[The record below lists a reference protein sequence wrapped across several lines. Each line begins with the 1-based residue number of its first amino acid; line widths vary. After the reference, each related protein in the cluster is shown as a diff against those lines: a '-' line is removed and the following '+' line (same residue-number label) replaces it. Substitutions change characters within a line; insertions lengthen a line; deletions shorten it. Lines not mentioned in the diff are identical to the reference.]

1 MDAKLLAFFS
11 LLLVFNGLGFL
22 FGFVFKS
29 WRISRNKGNLEEKL
43 SAMKVEAQNEV
54 AQLQERANTEAQQ
67 LRSEAR
73 REVEEQRQELQN
85 KEKRIQ
91 DKEQLLDERQKTIDT
106 TEQKQQIQRDKFDE
120 KKSALET
127 LEEEYKNTLSSLA
140 EMSRE
145 DARKQLMQEVEK
157 KSQDALFSRT
167 IKLEQENNTAIESQA
182 KDLLVTAIQRYG
194 NAVDNDIMSTY
205 VNIGD
210 DELKGKI
217 IGKEGRNIK
226 AFEKYSGVQLL
237 IDETPGQIVISSF
250 DPIRR
255 AVAKKALDNLVLD
268 GRIQPARIEELIEE
282 AKHAVNDIIA
292 SKGKQ
297 AAAECGVNNLHP
309 ELIDI
314 LGRLYFRY
322 SFGQNVLQ
330 HSIEMAHIAK
340 VIALELGANVE
351 VAQAG
356 ALLHDIGKAV
366 DHEIEGTHVEIG
378 RRMLQKYGVDEE
390 VILAM
395 QAHHEEYPYETL
407 ESRIVQTVDAISSTR
422 PGARSDNAQMYV
434 QKLEGLERIAR
445 TIEGVQDAYAVS
457 AGREMRIFVD
467 PSTVNDFQAG
477 KIAKKVAKQVE
488 AELKYP
494 GEIKV
499 IVIREKRT
507 IEFAR

>member
-43 SAMKVEAQNEV
+43 SAMKVETQNEI
-54 AQLQERANTEAQQ
+54 AQMQERANTDAQTIRE
-67 LRSEAR
+67 LARSES
-73 REVEEQRQELQN
+73 EDIKNELSVKQ
-85 KEKRIQ
+85 KRIQ
-91 DKEQLLDERQKTIDT
+91 DKEELQDERQKILDKI
-106 TEQKQQIQRDKFDE
+106 EEKQQIQRDKLDTQKTDLEMLE
-120 KKSALET
+120 KKSRDNLSEIADLSP
-127 LEEEYKNTLSSLA
+127 EEARKKMMTNIELSS
-140 EMSRE
+140 
-145 DARKQLMQEVEK
+145 QE
-157 KSQDALFSRT
+157 ALFSRT
-167 IKLEQENNTAIESQA
+167 MKLERENNEAIDAQA
-182 KDLLVTAIQRYG
+182 KELLVTAIQRYG
-194 NAVDNDIMSTY
+194 NSVDNDIMSTY

-237 IDETPGQIVISSF
+237 IDETPGQIIISSF

-255 AVAKKALDNLVLD
+255 AVAKTALDKLVLD
-268 GRIQPARIEELIEE
+268 GRIQPARIEELVDE
-282 AKHAVNDIIA
+282 AKKSVNDIVKN
-292 SKGKQ
+292 KGKQ
-297 AAAECGVNNLHP
+297 AAAECGVKNLHP
-309 ELIDI
+309 ELLEI

-340 VIALELGANVE
+340 VIAQEVGADVE

-378 RRMLQKYGVDEE
+378 RRMLHKYGVDEQ

-407 ESRIVQTVDAISSTR
+407 ESRIVQTVDAISSAR

-434 QKLEGLERIAR
+434 QKLEGLERIAQ
-445 TIEGVQDAYAVS
+445 TIDGVQEAYAVS

-507 IEFAR
+507 IEYAR